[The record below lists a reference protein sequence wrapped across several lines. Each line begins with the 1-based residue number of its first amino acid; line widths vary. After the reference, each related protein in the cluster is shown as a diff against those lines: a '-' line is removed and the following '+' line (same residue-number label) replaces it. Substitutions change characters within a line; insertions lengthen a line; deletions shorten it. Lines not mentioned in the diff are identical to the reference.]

1 MDVADHH
8 GQGQADVIAGKL
20 APLVTSRLTQQSD
33 GAGDGELLQ
42 ALVGEAQLMAAELI
56 VITGAALVETVRH
69 LTPGKTG
76 LRGRHEEGALM
87 APLLIPLPSAGG

>member
-1 MDVADHH
+1 M
-8 GQGQADVIAGKL
+8 
-20 APLVTSRLTQQSD
+20 TSRLTQQSD
-33 GAGDGELLQ
+33 GAVDSELLQ
-42 ALVGEAQLMAAELI
+42 ALVGEAQLMTAELI

-76 LRGRHEEGALM
+76 LRGRHEKGALM

>member
-42 ALVGEAQLMAAELI
+42 ALVGEAQQMTAELI
-56 VITGAALVETVRH
+56 VITGTALVETLSH

-76 LRGRHEEGALM
+76 LRGRHEKGALM
-87 APLLIPLPSAGG
+87 APLLTPLPSAGG